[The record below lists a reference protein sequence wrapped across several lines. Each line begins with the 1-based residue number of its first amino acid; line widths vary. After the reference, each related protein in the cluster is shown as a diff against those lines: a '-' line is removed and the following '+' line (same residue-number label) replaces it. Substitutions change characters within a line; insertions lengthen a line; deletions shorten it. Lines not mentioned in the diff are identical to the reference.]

1 MTLYKTTKNLI
12 PVLLVL
18 AFTGYFMGKTPYY
31 VPGLSPFF
39 SNLDQVETVVFSKA
53 KVARLLKEQDYKD
66 RVRNRIEE
74 IISKHYTGLDEKNAV
89 RIPELIL
96 VESKKYGYDP
106 LILTA
111 LIITESSFY
120 NWAKSNRGARG
131 LMQLRPAT
139 AIALASETHL
149 KWRGIRTLFDP
160 EKNIALGAYYLNKMV
175 SRFGNLTLALEAYNH
190 GPSRLSKYLRKG
202 YQPKRYSKKVL
213 KNYRK
218 IRSIAYKKN

>member
-1 MTLYKTTKNLI
+1 MTFNNITKNLI

-18 AFTGYFMGKTPYY
+18 AFTGYFTGKTPYY

-39 SNLDQVETVVFSKA
+39 SNLAQVETIVFSEA
-53 KVARLLKEQDYKD
+53 QVVRLIIEQDYED

-74 IISKHYTGLDEKNAV
+74 VISGHYTGLDEKSAV

-96 VESKKYGYDP
+96 EESKKYGYDP
-106 LILTA
+106 LFLTA

-160 EKNIALGAYYLNKMV
+160 EKNIALGAYYLNKLV

-218 IRSIAYKKN
+218 IRFQPI

>member
-1 MTLYKTTKNLI
+1 MIFYKTTKNLI
-12 PVLLVL
+12 PVFLVL
-18 AFTGYFMGKTPYY
+18 AFTGHFMGKTTYY
-31 VPGLSPFF
+31 VSGLSPFF

-53 KVARLLKEQDYKD
+53 KVVRLLKEQDYKD
-66 RVRNRIEE
+66 RVRKRIEQ

-96 VESKKYGYDP
+96 IESEKYGYDP
-106 LILTA
+106 LFLTA

-149 KWRGIRTLFDP
+149 KWRGNRTLFDP

-202 YQPKRYSKKVL
+202 YQPKSYSKKVL

-218 IRSIAYKKN
+218 IRFQPI

>member
-1 MTLYKTTKNLI
+1 MTFYKTTKNLI
-12 PVLLVL
+12 PVILVI

-31 VPGLSPFF
+31 VPGLSPFIY
-39 SNLDQVETVVFSKA
+39 NLDQVETVVFSKV
-53 KVARLLKEQDYKD
+53 KIARLLKEQDYKD

-74 IISKHYTGLDEKNAV
+74 IISKHYTGLDEKIAF

-96 VESKKYGYDP
+96 VESQKYGYDP
-106 LILTA
+106 LFLTA

-139 AIALASETHL
+139 AIALASETQV
-149 KWRGIRTLFDP
+149 KWRGNRTLFDP

-202 YQPKRYSKKVL
+202 YQPKSYSKKVL

-218 IRSIAYKKN
+218 IRFQPI

>member
-1 MTLYKTTKNLI
+1 MTLYKKTKNLI

-66 RVRNRIEE
+66 RVRKRIEE
-74 IISKHYTGLDEKNAV
+74 IISKHYTGLDEKIAV

-106 LILTA
+106 LFLTA

-218 IRSIAYKKN
+218 IRFQPI